1 MNVQDVLARAWQVHQ
16 SGQPAEA
23 EAAYRQV
30 LARYPRHP
38 ATLVYLGI
46 ALYDQR
52 RFAESAVAYQD
63 ALTIQPQFPIAW
75 NNLGNS
81 LRMLGRLD
89 EADACF
95 SNAISQQ
102 PGYLSP
108 LKNRGTL
115 WIWSGEVARGLA
127 AYHEALRLAPEE
139 PELHR
144 NLGVIYLLQQRYEE
158 GWPEYRYRWHFLP
171 AARVPGAGAVWQGED
186 PAGKVFLLYPEQG
199 IGDAIHFVRAAHT
212 LRQAGARTILRCDP
226 KLIPLFSSIG
236 SIDMLIPDGLPIDS
250 FGLPR
255 IAYQAS
261 LIDVVDRW
269 YGRTGQLAVAYP
281 AVVADPAAYI
291 DVGATLVDF
300 WRRSLVIPGPRVGI
314 CWQGNPDFH
323 ADVYRSIPLAE
334 FTPLTEVAGVSLVS
348 LQHGYGSEQLQQ
360 VSFGDQVHRLPD
372 TIDRSGGAFM
382 DTAAIIRNLDLVIT
396 IDTSTAH
403 LAAALG
409 VPVWLLLGRVP
420 DWRWLQSGATSDWY
434 PTIRIFRQQRMGD
447 WSSLFDQVANELRA
461 WVASRSVGI

>member
-1 MNVQDVLARAWQVHQ
+1 MRSISCGPRTLCDKPAR
-16 SGQPAEA
+16 
-23 EAAYRQV
+23 
-30 LARYPRHP
+30 
-38 ATLVYLGI
+38 
-46 ALYDQR
+46 
-52 RFAESAVAYQD
+52 
-63 ALTIQPQFPIAW
+63 
-75 NNLGNS
+75 
-81 LRMLGRLD
+81 
-89 EADACF
+89 
-95 SNAISQQ
+95 
-102 PGYLSP
+102 
-108 LKNRGTL
+108 
-115 WIWSGEVARGLA
+115 
-127 AYHEALRLAPEE
+127 E
-139 PELHR
+139 PS
-144 NLGVIYLLQQRYEE
+144 V
-158 GWPEYRYRWHFLP
+158 
-171 AARVPGAGAVWQGED
+171 
-186 PAGKVFLLYPEQG
+186 
-199 IGDAIHFVRAAHT
+199 
-212 LRQAGARTILRCDP
+212 RCDP

-236 SIDMLIPDGLPIDS
+236 GIDMLIPDGLPIDS

-255 IAYQAS
+255 IDYQAS

-323 ADVYRSIPLAE
+323 ADVYRSISLAE
-334 FTPLTEVAGVSLVS
+334 FAPLTEVAGVSLVS
-348 LQHGYGSEQLQQ
+348 LQHGYGSEQLQRA
-360 VSFGDQVHRLPD
+360 SFGDRIHRLPD

-434 PTIRIFRQQRMGD
+434 PTIQIFRQQRMGD
-447 WSSLFDQVANELRA
+447 WSSLFDQVVDELRA